1 MEQNLNTT
9 QNDEFEIKNFFQ
21 IEYKGQNVTNSLEFK
36 KWYDSAI
43 NYIKNENKRR
53 KEAYIRDGYIRE
65 SRILTIQFCENCL
78 IYTLCSLG
86 TLFSYI
92 KYNNC
97 NEEFCIGC
105 SKKRLKYGDGD
116 GDDSICLKGYIKA
129 FYLRIIY
136 RRSGLV
142 ITSPVF
148 HVMHII
154 FCLFFT
160 PLFIGFISNFMGFI
174 VHRKNRDFI
183 AKDDLSKAIKI

>member
-1 MEQNLNTT
+1 M
-9 QNDEFEIKNFFQ
+9 
-21 IEYKGQNVTNSLEFK
+21 
-36 KWYDSAI
+36 
-43 NYIKNENKRR
+43 
-53 KEAYIRDGYIRE
+53 
-65 SRILTIQFCENCL
+65 TIQFCENCL

-136 RRSGLV
+136 RRSDLV

-183 AKDDLSKAIKI
+183 PKDDLSKAIKIWSCFIYSIFGGILMFPYMILFFPFMVILLLPVIFSYTYYLHISISYIAAVQPGSAPLTNVGDY